1 MVGADTKDSMKSR
14 YPPASA
20 EPEAPK
26 PEGGR
31 VPDER
36 VDETLPPEQRIG
48 DAPKPN
54 GKGRRQLSLK
64 A

>member
-1 MVGADTKDSMKSR
+1 MKSR